1 MNARCHKMQKWRC
14 LAYYAKEIWLF
25 VTSKLIPGFKNTA
38 GGKHSGQD
46 IEQWYPATVTL

>member
-1 MNARCHKMQKWRC
+1 MNAQCHKMQKWQC
-14 LAYYAKEIWLF
+14 SAYYAKVIWLF

-46 IEQWYPATVTL
+46 IEKCYPVTVKL